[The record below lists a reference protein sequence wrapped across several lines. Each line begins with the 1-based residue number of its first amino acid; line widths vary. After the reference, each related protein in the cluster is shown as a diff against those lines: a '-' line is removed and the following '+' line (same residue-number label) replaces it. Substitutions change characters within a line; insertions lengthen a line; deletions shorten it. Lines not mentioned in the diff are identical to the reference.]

1 MTSNDIME
9 ELSRDFIMTIAH
21 SKGFFNFNG
30 RDYGTDLLIRQ
41 AIKRTNNGRSRYLT
55 TGKGIDIQLKAVSED
70 WVTYLDKTVKYTLE
84 VKNYIDLIERA
95 KEEGGAIIPLILII
109 FIVPSDANKW
119 VEMQQD
125 GIVLRKEAYWYQIL
139 PDREVPSNK
148 ANITIEIPKSNKVNT
163 ELFPNLFVTLWE

>member
-1 MTSNDIME
+1 ME

-21 SKGFFNFNG
+21 SRGFFNFNG

-41 AIKRTNNGRSRYLT
+41 AIKRANNGRSRYLT

-70 WVTYLDKTVKYTLE
+70 WISYLDKSVKYTLE
-84 VKNYIDLIERA
+84 IKNYIDLIERA

-109 FIVPSDANKW
+109 FIVPSDSNKW

-125 GIVLRKEAYWYQIL
+125 GILLRKEAYWYQIS
-139 PDREVPSNK
+139 PDKEIPSNK
-148 ANITIEIPKSNKVNT
+148 TNITIEIPKANKVNA